1 MIRIEHLRKEYP
13 DVTPIRDLSV
23 QINNGD
29 VISVI
34 GPSGVGKSTL
44 LRCINALEDI
54 QGGEIRLRGQKIV
67 AGAKDLPQIRQKI
80 GMVFQSYELFHHLT
94 VMNNILLASGH
105 GLPII

>member
-54 QGGEIRLRGQKIV
+54 QGGEIRLRQMESHEEKPFALTDAAGIAAFVKGQSN
-67 AGAKDLPQIRQKI
+67 A
-80 GMVFQSYELFHHLT
+80 E
-94 VMNNILLASGH
+94 
-105 GLPII
+105 